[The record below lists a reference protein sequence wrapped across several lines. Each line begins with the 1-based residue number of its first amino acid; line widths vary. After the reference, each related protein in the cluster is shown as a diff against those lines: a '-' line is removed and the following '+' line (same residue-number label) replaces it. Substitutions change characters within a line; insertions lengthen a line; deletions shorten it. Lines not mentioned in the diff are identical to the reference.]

1 MESKD
6 NNLFDKN
13 MSKML
18 DLQLAF
24 ESYEDNTG
32 EKMSLLEQIYQDI
45 NNLRKRKNELD
56 SKEKVETSSE
66 ILINF
71 EKLLN
76 IVGRDKFIFYDD
88 GKIEYKW
95 DTSL

>member
-13 MSKML
+13 MSKIL

-56 SKEKVETSSE
+56 SKEKVETSNE

-71 EKLLN
+71 EKLLDA
-76 IVGRDKFIFYDD
+76 VGRDKFIFYDD

>member
-13 MSKML
+13 MSKIL